1 LTRTQYNRLYSSR
14 FADWEPQIVDE
25 YELFIR
31 QLGYTVNLLM
41 EDHRQIADGVYETVY
56 EDGTRVIVNYKTRR
70 YTDGEHAVEG
80 QNYLIIPPRR

>member
-1 LTRTQYNRLYSSR
+1 
-14 FADWEPQIVDE
+14 
-25 YELFIR
+25 
-31 QLGYTVNLLM
+31 M

-70 YTDGEHAVEG
+70 YTDGDKAVEG